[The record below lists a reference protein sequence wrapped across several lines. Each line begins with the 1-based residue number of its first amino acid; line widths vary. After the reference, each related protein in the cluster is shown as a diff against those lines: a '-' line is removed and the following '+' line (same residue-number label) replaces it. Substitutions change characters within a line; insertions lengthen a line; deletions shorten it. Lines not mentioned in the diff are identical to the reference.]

1 MFKST
6 SKIILSAALLTTLSS
21 ASMSDWANM
30 GSSTID
36 KIGNIGGSTSDMVGN
51 ILNGVGGLG
60 GLGSGGITNT
70 ITNLL
75 NNSLRSQTTK
85 YGVDHLKATC
95 SLPDFN
101 VGNSGICGSA
111 AGALTSG
118 VNKLLGI
125 LNNGLDLGVCTVSA
139 DLNVCQD
146 NFLTEFCKMFDE
158 KVDEVIGDGKEEFGK
173 MTDEAKNKVKDA
185 VRNRVQDPLNNILT
199 GSDKYFPITGGD
211 IHTGSDN
218 TKSDNKCF
226 LGSGTKNRNQKNA
239 YGEYTNESMDNFSLI
254 YSNFIDAKTG
264 ESSAA
269 ADVIAQCM
277 KQFPLTGLK
286 NLDDN
291 NVKRKLQY
299 YYDICSPANQTR
311 PTESEIFDN
320 RVKTA
325 QQLSKATS
333 PSFAKSTTIESEI
346 TSDLVANTNCYKETS
361 LENAKRCQQRYFAS
375 QSGKTGSTTAQSLEA
390 NYVKTAEEEGA
401 MMLSALET
409 IYPDKIR
416 DTSQNAL
423 NRLLPSKRGY
433 FIAEAQKQDM
443 KNSLIMS
450 YMTKITEAKKELA
463 RISFAKIKECST
475 PFYATAA
482 LAEITNSVKD
492 ARQEASN
499 VVNQI
504 LNSGS
509 TGSGAGD
516 VGGVSVP
523 GI

>member
-1 MFKST
+1 M
-6 SKIILSAALLTTLSS
+6 
-21 ASMSDWANM
+21 
-30 GSSTID
+30 
-36 KIGNIGGSTSDMVGN
+36 
-51 ILNGVGGLG
+51 
-60 GLGSGGITNT
+60 
-70 ITNLL
+70 
-75 NNSLRSQTTK
+75 
-85 YGVDHLKATC
+85 
-95 SLPDFN
+95 
-101 VGNSGICGSA
+101 
-111 AGALTSG
+111 TSG

-375 QSGKTGSTTAQSLEA
+375 QSGKTGSTT
-390 NYVKTAEEEGA
+390 
-401 MMLSALET
+401 
-409 IYPDKIR
+409 
-416 DTSQNAL
+416 SQNAL

-443 KNSLIMS
+443 KNSLVMS

-509 TGSGAGD
+509 TGTGTGD